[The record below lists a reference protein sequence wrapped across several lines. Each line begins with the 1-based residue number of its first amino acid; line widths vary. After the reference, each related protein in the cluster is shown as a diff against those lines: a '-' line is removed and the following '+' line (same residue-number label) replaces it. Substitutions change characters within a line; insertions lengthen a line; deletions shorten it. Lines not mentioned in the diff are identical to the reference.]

1 VMTFLD
7 VIHCQFLLSVLKM
20 EHPSRSLHG
29 RAPSS
34 GKIKINWDAS
44 LNNSLGCIGFGCVAQ
59 DWIGKFLGPK
69 CTFKWIMVE
78 PKIAKAM
85 SALHVVQFGLAAGYS
100 DVIFEGDALLVIQDV
115 NMASPHFNTTGHFV
129 ESIQQVQGFFSSSY
143 LFTATGRLMAWHIF

>member
-1 VMTFLD
+1 
-7 VIHCQFLLSVLKM
+7 
-20 EHPSRSLHG
+20 
-29 RAPSS
+29 
-34 GKIKINWDAS
+34 
-44 LNNSLGCIGFGCVAQ
+44 
-59 DWIGKFLGPK
+59 
-69 CTFKWIMVE
+69 MVE

-143 LFTATGRLMAWHIF
+143 LFTATGRLMAWHIFWQRRLLLSLLMTVGLRILLLCFVI